1 MGLSGETFGWLRD
14 GIGNLDAAQEIESQ
28 LGDFTFGTK
37 YYVATT
43 TEVSNA
49 SDNNLG
55 TSPAEPLATLS
66 AAVDL
71 VTTNKNDVIYMSAA
85 SGHTLSTE
93 LVLSKN
99 RFHIVGTGFRGGAHM
114 GQRTR
119 LTMGVTTGTGVAA
132 IKITGTGVTLNNL
145 KISSADTL
153 STSVYG
159 VADGGEFTIL
169 RNCWIEK
176 STDLDQ
182 TGAAELLANG
192 DTATYIGCT
201 FGNMIYRPSVARQ
214 NVLFTRETITGK
226 VARSNTFQDCNF
238 LGFPSATTFSHM
250 RATTNDIE
258 RFANVI
264 DCRMLSKV
272 GGSIAAEAITIG
284 SALTDGGIFL
294 QNPMTNATNIAT
306 ASSGVFSNIANSASL
321 GGKVTEVT

>member
-1 MGLSGETFGWLRD
+1 MGLSGTTFGWLRD
-14 GIGNLDAAQEIESQ
+14 GLGNLDAAQEIEGR
-28 LGDFTFGTK
+28 LGFGTFGTE

-55 TSPAEPLATLS
+55 TSPSEPFATLS
-66 AAVDL
+66 QAVSTA
-71 VTTNKNDVIYMSAA
+71 TTNKNDVIYLSAA
-85 SGHTLSTE
+85 TGHTLSDE
-93 LVLSKN
+93 LVISKN
-99 RFHIVGTGFRGGAHM
+99 RLHIVGTGFRGGAHM

-119 LTMGVTTGTGVAA
+119 LSLGVTTGSAIAA
-132 IKITGTGVTLNNL
+132 IQITGTGVTLSNL

-153 STSVYG
+153 STSLYG

-226 VARSNTFQDCNF
+226 VARANTFQDCNF
-238 LGFPSATTFSHM
+238 WGFPSATTFSHL

-258 RFANVI
+258 RFVI
-264 DCRMLSKV
+264 ASIRV
-272 GGSIAAEAITIG
+272 FENGSFPP
-284 SALTDGGIFL
+284 GGIS
-294 QNPMTNATNIAT
+294 P
-306 ASSGVFSNIANSASL
+306 
-321 GGKVTEVT
+321 